1 MDIGKRIVQ
10 LREERGITT
19 NRLANLCGIS
29 QSFLRNVELGEKG
42 ISVNNLHLVCEA
54 LGVSMVEFFS
64 VCEKPEKDDN
74 DLAGIVDRLSGQQ
87 KRLLADFLKELLSR
101 RCE

>member
-10 LREERGITT
+10 LRTERGLTT

-42 ISVNNLHLVCEA
+42 ISVNNLQLVCSA
-54 LGVSMVEFFS
+54 LGISLARFFS
-64 VCEKPEKDDN
+64 VCEEHDKTDDE
-74 DLAGIVDRLSGQQ
+74 LAEIISGLNERQ
-87 KRLLADFLKELLSR
+87 KKLLADFLRELFGR
-101 RCE
+101 